1 MTTVKM
7 DQSNYGRQFGNTAY
21 GNTTVFTFSLKCDTN
36 GEMLDADSEATLKI
50 ADVVDLGPLPEGMR
64 LDDAQTLVHA
74 VMTDA
79 ATGKLGF
86 KYEDGEDD
94 ANVPQDAEY
103 FGTTAIDMATLGRVR
118 ATGTKSVI
126 LPKPARLIL
135 THGGA
140 ENVKPASVTFLVM
153 GELLGPR

>member
-36 GEMLDADSEATLKI
+36 GEVLDADSGETLKV

-64 LDDAQTLVHA
+64 LDDAQTLVHSE
-74 VMTDA
+74 MTDA
-79 ATGKLGF
+79 VTGKLGF
-86 KYEDGEDD
+86 KYTDGVDD
-94 ANVPQDAEY
+94 NNVPQDAEY
-103 FGTTAIDMATLGRVR
+103 FGATAIDLATVGRVR

-135 THGGA
+135 TMAGDT
-140 ENVKPASVTFLVM
+140 NVKPAEVTFLVS